1 MKHCGRNPELVKIFF
16 EADGSLS
23 YQQQTLGI
31 DRVIFRI
38 NEINYNN
45 DIKADDLDD
54 FLNFASNTRSETEF
68 YQLYSDLRNNS
79 EIIVNE

>member
-1 MKHCGRNPELVKIFF
+1 M
-16 EADGSLS
+16 
-23 YQQQTLGI
+23 GI
-31 DRVIFRI
+31 
-38 NEINYNN
+38 NNNN

-79 EIIVNE
+79 EIIINE